1 MLVLKLEGDDDVTLQ
16 NESCEVETASDD
28 EFIDNTEYNESV
40 ENYYDLIM
48 FLESIM
54 MELEILFLDLIFH
67 KSQAIIALVMKYVM
81 KWLSLK
87 KSLIKILINPQGDE
101 NVDFFFMLFY
111 MQSGTLK
118 QKTLIRV
125 RMISIWMEFL
135 KFFYWKKHEA
145 WCWHTY
151 LWKSMSSN

>member
-48 FLESIM
+48 FLQSIM

-81 KWLSLK
+81 K
-87 KSLIKILINPQGDE
+87 
-101 NVDFFFMLFY
+101 
-111 MQSGTLK
+111 
-118 QKTLIRV
+118 
-125 RMISIWMEFL
+125 
-135 KFFYWKKHEA
+135 
-145 WCWHTY
+145 
-151 LWKSMSSN
+151 